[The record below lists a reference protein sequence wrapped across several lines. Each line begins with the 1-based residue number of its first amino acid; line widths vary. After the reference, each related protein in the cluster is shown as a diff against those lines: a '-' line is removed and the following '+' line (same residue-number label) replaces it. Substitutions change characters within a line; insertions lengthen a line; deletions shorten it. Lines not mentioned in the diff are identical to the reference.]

1 MTLQSIQVKVPKVMK
16 VVRTVSM
23 VLALALSLMSTL
35 PHLGVAQ
42 DSARFVSVIDDL
54 PLMNGLLEVGEGV
67 EFATPQGRI
76 VEATA
81 SGSLRRQAVLDFY
94 AETLP
99 QLGWA
104 QSGETRFV
112 REGETLDLVL
122 SEKDGALSVRFSLA
136 PTEK

>member
-16 VVRTVSM
+16 VVRAHLS
-23 VLALALSLMSTL
+23 VLILALSLMPLL
-35 PHLGVAQ
+35 PPVAMAQ
-42 DSARFVSVIDDL
+42 DAARFVSVIDDL